1 MWGGTPTPYGPCSF
15 CYDPYHHVRNCPSIR
30 QISNN
35 IFGHKNTSLSR
46 SGNNSYFDSYNPT
59 WSQQSNTSWQARN
72 PGIQAQQFHGLQ
84 HQSYQ
89 QFYDHACSSQSAPQQ
104 QYQAEPPPLE
114 FSEETID
121 MMKSLIAN
129 TEAYLEQEA
138 AFRKEEEEEAYQ
150 EESSSIYD
158 HSYSSPHQQYQAEP
172 PHPEVSEELLETI
185 RVLIKNTEQ
194 MTHNTR
200 QAVEE
205 MRALRNK
212 QADLKEEECQGQL
225 VANPNEYYMEDE
237 YTYYHEQTTATPWNE
252 ETVEDNFCEPHLEDP
267 LGEHFDQFCEH
278 SVVENEVD
286 ERKEEQTEDLEE
298 PHQEKEVSTK
308 TFSTLALIPET
319 PRGQERS
326 LLELPIEQIEDIK
339 IEKLPESS
347 SYFIPVHNEKLFE
360 KTQSGPLLYTDNWNP
375 PAMGRHHYI
384 WCKRRKDWCFKF
396 KVPTEAT
403 VEAVEQSLISSAS
416 VRSVVLRPLTTVNI
430 SYFSVFPLLLFFN
443 FCFNFSLVNFMVWS
457 KGRALCVGDRS
468 QCELRTIAETS

>member
-35 IFGHKNTSLSR
+35 IFGDKNTSLSR

-172 PHPEVSEELLETI
+172 PPPEVSEELLETI

-237 YTYYHEQTTATPWNE
+237 YTYYHEQTTTTPWNE

-267 LGEHFDQFCEH
+267 LGEHFDQFCEQA
-278 SVVENEVD
+278 VVENQVD
-286 ERKEEQTEDLEE
+286 ERKEEQTEDPKE
-298 PHQEKEVSTK
+298 PHQEKEESTN

-326 LLELPIEQIEDIK
+326 PLELPNEQIEDIK
-339 IEKLPESS
+339 IEKLPESY
-347 SYFIPVHNEKLFE
+347 SYFISVYDEKFFE
-360 KTQSGPLLYTDNWNP
+360 KTQSGPPIYIDNWNP
-375 PAMGRHHYI
+375 PAMGRHHSL

-403 VEAVEQSLISSAS
+403 VEAIEQSWISSAS
-416 VRSVVLRPLTTVNI
+416 VRSVVLKPLTTVNL
-430 SYFSVFPLLLFFN
+430 SYFSVLPLLLFFN
-443 FCFNFSLVNFMVWS
+443 FCFNFALV
-457 KGRALCVGDRS
+457 K
-468 QCELRTIAETS
+468 

>member
-46 SGNNSYFDSYNPT
+46 PGNDSYFDSYNPT
-59 WSQQSNTSWQARN
+59 WSQQSNTSWQAQN

-89 QFYDHACSSQSAPQQ
+89 QFYDHPYSCQSAPQQ

-172 PHPEVSEELLETI
+172 PPPEVSEELLETI

-194 MTHNTR
+194 MTQNTR

-205 MRALRNK
+205 MRAHRNK
-212 QADLKEEECQGQL
+212 QADISKKKSVKVSWWQIL
-225 VANPNEYYMEDE
+225 MS
-237 YTYYHEQTTATPWNE
+237 TTWKMNTLTIMSKQP
-252 ETVEDNFCEPHLEDP
+252 PHLGMKKLLRIIFVSRSLEDP
-267 LGEHFDQFCEH
+267 LGEHFDQFCEQA
-278 SVVENEVD
+278 VVENQVD

-298 PHQEKEVSTK
+298 PHLEKEESTN

-326 LLELPIEQIEDIK
+326 LLELPNEQIEDIK

-360 KTQSGPLLYTDNWNP
+360 KTQSGPPIYIDNWNP
-375 PAMGRHHYI
+375 PAMGRHHSL

-396 KVPTEAT
+396 KVP
-403 VEAVEQSLISSAS
+403 QS
-416 VRSVVLRPLTTVNI
+416 
-430 SYFSVFPLLLFFN
+430 
-443 FCFNFSLVNFMVWS
+443 
-457 KGRALCVGDRS
+457 G
-468 QCELRTIAETS
+468 

>member
-46 SGNNSYFDSYNPT
+46 PGNDSYFDSYNPT
-59 WSQQSNTSWQARN
+59 WSQQSSTSWQAQN
-72 PGIQAQQFHGLQ
+72 LGIQAQQFHGLQ

-89 QFYDHACSSQSAPQQ
+89 QFYDHAYSSQSAPQQ
-104 QYQAEPPPLE
+104 QCQVEPPPLE

-129 TEAYLEQEA
+129 TEAYLKQEA

-158 HSYSSPHQQYQAEP
+158 HSYSSPHQQYQVEP
-172 PHPEVSEELLETI
+172 PPPEVSEELLETI

-212 QADLKEEECQGQL
+212 QADLKEEECQGLL
-225 VANPNEYYMEDE
+225 VANHNEYYMEDE
-237 YTYYHEQTTATPWNE
+237 YTYYHEQTTTTPWNE
-252 ETVEDNFCEPHLEDP
+252 ETVEDNFCEPSLEDP
-267 LGEHFDQFCEH
+267 LGEHFDQFCEQA
-278 SVVENEVD
+278 VVENEVD
-286 ERKEEQTEDLEE
+286 ERKEEQTEGLEE
-298 PHQEKEVSTK
+298 PHREKEESTK

-339 IEKLPESS
+339 IEKLTESS

-360 KTQSGPLLYTDNWNP
+360 KTQSGPPLYTDNWNP
-375 PAMGRHHYI
+375 LQWEDIILFGAREEKIG
-384 WCKRRKDWCFKF
+384 
-396 KVPTEAT
+396 AS
-403 VEAVEQSLISSAS
+403 SLKCQ
-416 VRSVVLRPLTTVNI
+416 LK
-430 SYFSVFPLLLFFN
+430 LL
-443 FCFNFSLVNFMVWS
+443 
-457 KGRALCVGDRS
+457 
-468 QCELRTIAETS
+468 